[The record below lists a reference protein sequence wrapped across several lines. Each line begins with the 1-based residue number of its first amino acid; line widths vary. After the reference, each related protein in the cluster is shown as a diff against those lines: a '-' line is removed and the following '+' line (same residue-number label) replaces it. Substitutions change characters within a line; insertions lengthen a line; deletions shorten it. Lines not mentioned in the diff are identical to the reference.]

1 MDITLYLF
9 AIALFIAV
17 VLSIE
22 AAYLAWQ
29 KRSSPEARR
38 LARRLES
45 IATSDHTGGAPD
57 SILKQRLL
65 SESPG
70 LQELLV
76 RAPGVESI
84 ERLLVQ
90 SGVRFTVAKFSFLTA
105 LCAIG
110 GALVAW
116 GKLHSVTWALI
127 AAIGVG
133 ALPLLYVRRARAK
146 RLQKLEQ
153 QLPDALDFI
162 GRALRAGHAFSNA
175 LQMAGNELP
184 QPIGGEFRLMSD
196 KVSYGTAVSDALI
209 SLADRVPSLDV
220 KYVVIA
226 VLIHRESGGNL
237 AEMLDNLSTIIR
249 ARLKLLGTIR
259 VLSAEGRLSAWI
271 LGLLPFG
278 TAFMVHLV
286 NPGFMSLLWTDPA
299 GKTVSY
305 VMAVLMLCGFMWM
318 RKIVR
323 IRV

>member
-17 VLSIE
+17 VLSVE
-22 AAYLAWQ
+22 GAYLAWR

-38 LARRLES
+38 LARRLEA
-45 IATSDHTGGAPD
+45 ITTSDHTGQAPD

-70 LQELLV
+70 LHELLS

-84 ERLLVQ
+84 ARLLVQ
-90 SGVRFTVAKFSFLTA
+90 SGVGFTVGKFTFLTA
-105 LCAIG
+105 MCAIG
-110 GALVAW
+110 GVLLVW
-116 GKLHSVTWALI
+116 LKLHSVAWALV
-127 AAIGVG
+127 AAIGFG
-133 ALPLLYVRRARAK
+133 AFPLLYVRRARAK

-153 QLPDALDFI
+153 QLPDALDLI
-162 GRALRAGHAFSNA
+162 GRAIRAGHAFSNA

-184 QPIGGEFRLMSD
+184 QPIGGEFRLISD
-196 KVSYGTAVSDALI
+196 KVNYGTAMSDALI

-271 LGLLPFG
+271 LGLLPLG
-278 TAFMVHLV
+278 TGLMVHLV

-305 VMAVLMLCGFMWM
+305 TMAVLMLCGFMWM
-318 RKIVR
+318 RKIIR